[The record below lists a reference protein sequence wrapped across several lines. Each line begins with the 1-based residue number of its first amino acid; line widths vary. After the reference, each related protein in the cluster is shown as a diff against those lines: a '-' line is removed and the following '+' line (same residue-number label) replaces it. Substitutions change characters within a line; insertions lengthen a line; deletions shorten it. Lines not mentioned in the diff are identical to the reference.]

1 MVALLRQQLEEEDDA
16 LGLHLEGSENE
27 NEGEE
32 EEEEKPRQKYIF
44 NFVFFLCLFSFS
56 KLDFYCSATLI
67 GKHNVIR
74 NQKSIRKCK
83 NQAVWRKCKG
93 EVMNAQISENNP
105 FSGAWLPFSPFN
117 SILIV

>member
-1 MVALLRQQLEEEDDA
+1 MVALLRQQLEEEDDV

-74 NQKSIRKCK
+74 NPLGNVKIRQC
-83 NQAVWRKCKG
+83 G
-93 EVMNAQISENNP
+93 ENTKER
-105 FSGAWLPFSPFN
+105 
-117 SILIV
+117 

>member
-1 MVALLRQQLEEEDDA
+1 MKMRGKRRKRKSQGKSIYLIL
-16 LGLHLEGSENE
+16 
-27 NEGEE
+27 
-32 EEEEKPRQKYIF
+32 YF
-44 NFVFFLCLFSFS
+44 FYVFFSFS